1 MFEPLT
7 LKSVAAGVDLTDF
20 YLRIVKLKRQGHDF
34 DLASFGEQPVPAG
47 LFEDGEI
54 KNETELVKVIRQ
66 AVTKIKG
73 EKLKTD
79 KVIISLPEEKCFL
92 RIIQFPKMALEDL
105 AKAIPFEAENHI
117 PLPLKELYLD
127 FEVIEPLVDHLDH
140 FDILLVASP
149 RKIIDSYLRVFK
161 AASLAPLAFEPES
174 LAISRALVKHEMTT
188 EPILLVD
195 FDTYRTNLVVFAG
208 RSVRFTSSLQT
219 GSKNLIDVL
228 VQGLNVTVREAERI
242 KKEVGIG
249 AQTGTR
255 LIEKTGDY
263 EFERE
268 IINDER
274 IRNILAPSLSPLVT
288 EVKDFLDFYYSHT
301 GHEHLLL
308 ARQGVKRVLLSGDGA
323 HLKGLTHFLAKE
335 LGISVALA
343 NPWVNILPDA
353 ESRVPE
359 EYLQRSL
366 SYATALGLAL
376 RGVLDENQPF

>member
-34 DLASFGEQPVPAG
+34 DLASFNEQPIPAG
-47 LFEDGEI
+47 LIEGGEI

-92 RIIQFPKMALEDL
+92 RIIQFPKMAAEEL

-149 RKIIDSYLRVFK
+149 QKIIDSYLRVFK
-161 AASLAPLAFEPES
+161 AAGLVPLAFESGS

-188 EPILLVD
+188 EPILLVN
-195 FDTYRTNLVVFAG
+195 FDTYRTNLVIFAG
-208 RSVRFTSSLQT
+208 RSVRFTSSLQVC
-219 GSKNLIDVL
+219 SKNLIEAL
-228 VQGLNVTVREAERI
+228 VEGLSVTVKEAERI

-249 AQTGTR
+249 AQTGAR
-255 LIEKTGDY
+255 LIEKTGDS

-274 IRNILAPSLSPLVT
+274 ISNVLAPALSPLVT
-288 EVKDFLDFYYSHT
+288 EIKDFLDFYYSHT
-301 GHEHLLL
+301 SHEHLLL
-308 ARQGVKRVLLSGDGA
+308 ARQEVKRVLLSGDGA

-343 NPWVNILPDA
+343 NPWVNILSDP
-353 ESRVPE
+353 ENRVPE
-359 EYLQRSL
+359 AYLQRSL
-366 SYATALGLAL
+366 SYATALGSAL
-376 RGVLDENQPF
+376 RGAFDEDQF